1 MSRTGSYSGT
11 NSNDH
16 NADDRLHTVS
26 LLDQS
31 DMSWYA
37 DKRNLL
43 TTISDGWNEAVVGW
57 KSIVPFPKLVT
68 NNNNNNIVVRKRK
81 TIDRSL
87 TDINY
92 SSTHFGQNDDY
103 WSTSSTESKAAIRC
117 VGDDFDSFPTPHWKS
132 NVEQGT
138 YRYVPDNGSYRTVK
152 LMYDDRKEWYT
163 IRKTRPEKVS
173 TTWHHSYKKL
183 QREMKRQLKKDI
195 SSSERSDTSRS
206 STRTDTRTSQME
218 SEPNSGE
225 NSSRSEKHVR
235 LQDSSLGPDRPL
247 YRVKSTKS
255 DGAVIE
261 KGKKMRTIHES
272 EPCSPMSHYSL
283 PNGAHMIKSVSDLF
297 IENFSSRLHALEE
310 EMNKDSK
317 WLRKNSED
325 IAKLQVR
332 TKSKDYTK
340 ANLKENMNGIAPKL
354 PQKSETLT
362 TDVFSVKSMG
372 QKELKPLEK
381 TNGYRQSNHAGDF
394 LPSNNHKSD
403 FLPANSRYA
412 SELDKTF
419 NGYKNVIENTK
430 QTLFNTLTGT
440 KIDTQTNSKQLKSK
454 GGYSS
459 PSTITICED
468 RSKTHAVHTDHEQM
482 NVFRHMPV
490 IMEKKDRVKHP
501 LQNTQAVLPE
511 ISGKRLEMNTISQR
525 LL

>member
-1 MSRTGSYSGT
+1 MSRTGSYSRA

-92 SSTHFGQNDDY
+92 SSTHSGQNDDY

-340 ANLKENMNGIAPKL
+340 ANLKENMNGTAPKL

-468 RSKTHAVHTDHEQM
+468 RSKAHAVHTDHEQM

>member
-1 MSRTGSYSGT
+1 MSRTSSYSRS

-16 NADDRLHTVS
+16 NADDRIHTVS

-31 DMSWYA
+31 DMCWYA
-37 DKRNLL
+37 DKRNVLK
-43 TTISDGWNEAVVGW
+43 TISDDWNEAVIGW

-68 NNNNNNIVVRKRK
+68 NNNNTAVKKRK
-81 TIDRSL
+81 AVDRSL
-87 TDINY
+87 TDLNY
-92 SSTHFGQNDDY
+92 SSTHSGQNEDY
-103 WSTSSTESKAAIRC
+103 WSNSSTEYKAVIRC
-117 VGDDFDSFPTPHWKS
+117 VGDDFDSFPAPHWKS

-138 YRYVPDNGSYRTVK
+138 YRYIPDNGSYRTVK

-173 TTWHHSYKKL
+173 TTWHHSYRKL
-183 QREMKRQLKKDI
+183 QREMKRQLKKDL

-206 STRTDTRTSQME
+206 STRTDTRASQMD
-218 SEPNSGE
+218 SDPNSGE
-225 NSSRSEKHVR
+225 YTSRSEKQGKNEDG
-235 LQDSSLGPDRPL
+235 LLSQDRPL

-261 KGKKMRTIHES
+261 KGKKMKTIHES
-272 EPCSPMSHYSL
+272 EPCSPMSHYSI

-325 IAKLQVR
+325 IAKLQSR
-332 TKSKDYTK
+332 TKHKDYTK
-340 ANLKENMNGIAPKL
+340 ANLKDTMNGALRL
-354 PQKSETLT
+354 PPKSETLT

-381 TNGYRQSNHAGDF
+381 TTGYRHSNNAGDF
-394 LPSNNHKSD
+394 LPANNHKSD
-403 FLPANSRYA
+403 FLPANLKYA

-419 NGYKNVIENTK
+419 NGYKNAIENTK
-430 QTLFNTLTGT
+430 QSLFNTLTGT
-440 KIDTQTNSKQLKSK
+440 KIDTQSNPKQKSK
-454 GGYSS
+454 GYTS

-468 RSKTHAVHTDHEQM
+468 RTKTHAAHTEHEQM

-490 IMEKKDRVKHP
+490 IMEKKDRTKHP
-501 LQNTQAVLPE
+501 LQNAPAVLPE
-511 ISGKRLEMNTISQR
+511 ISGKRLEMSTISQR